1 MNHEWRMIVAG
12 GAGRRAGRRWTPELR
27 AGGIDVD
34 GADDLVEIIRHPG
47 DHARSDAVAEVLA
60 AVQLRI
66 MRTRLD
72 ERDHLLVAYLQL
84 TVRRQLGRAG
94 SRRIL
99 RATPETPLEV
109 LDGFPGGDGDG
120 VRFAETVLHSSDRRC
135 AAEHVAVIVTSGV
148 RAGVLTLDDAE
159 LLLIGGAGRPISIC
173 PSAAARRRPP
183 ECRTICCRDVHQREK
198 PRFDDGQD
206 EPRRRSSG
214 RANRTSCRKPPGCQR
229 RRLQDGVT
237 AVGASGIG
245 RGSPSVMVSVPE
257 LSARGLR
264 SGSCARR

>member
-1 MNHEWRMIVAG
+1 MHQTVTEGRRRQAGLLSAMDREWRMIVAG
-12 GAGRRAGRRWTPELR
+12 GAGRRAWRRWAPELR

-47 DHARSDAVAEVLA
+47 DHARSDAVARVLLAAAQAGDELAARALMQGLVPFVGRLAGLYARYGSAPIDDAVAEVLA

-109 LDGFPGGDGDG
+109 LDGLPDGDG
-120 VRFAETVLHSSDRRC
+120 VRFAETVLHSTGRRC

-148 RAGVLTLDDAE
+148 RAGALTLDDAE
-159 LLLIGGAGRPISIC
+159 LLLLTAAGNTAATIARQLQRDPSVIC
-173 PSAAARRRPP
+173 RRLQRATRAAAR
-183 ECRTICCRDVHQREK
+183 I
-198 PRFDDGQD
+198 
-206 EPRRRSSG
+206 
-214 RANRTSCRKPPGCQR
+214 A
-229 RRLQDGVT
+229 
-237 AVGASGIG
+237 A
-245 RGSPSVMVSVPE
+245 
-257 LSARGLR
+257 
-264 SGSCARR
+264 